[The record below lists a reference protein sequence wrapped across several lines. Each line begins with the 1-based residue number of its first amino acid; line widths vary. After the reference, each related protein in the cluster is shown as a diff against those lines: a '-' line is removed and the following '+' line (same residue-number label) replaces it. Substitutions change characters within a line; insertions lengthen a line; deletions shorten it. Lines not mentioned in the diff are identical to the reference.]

1 MFLPTHE
8 CAFIEKCM
16 DTAHGP
22 QHVPHEQAG
31 IQTLLRE
38 LGHIHSLRLQPHSAQ
53 VKTWGFRFY
62 WAEGKLE
69 GTLTSCFCWD
79 LSAVWFL
86 DPHFLGLR
94 YVVKP
99 WPRRLGD
106 PSFFSFLTVDF
117 GLESLALWACFL
129 SSPSPWKLE
138 VGGLQHSCLWIKATV
153 GSAMC
158 IQFLGIAINIYPNN
172 ELWPPG

>member
-16 DTAHGP
+16 DMAHGL

-38 LGHIHSLRLQPHSAQ
+38 LGHIHSLCLQPHSAQ

-62 WAEGKLE
+62 
-69 GTLTSCFCWD
+69 CWRKD
-79 LSAVWFL
+79 RRHLDFIFL
-86 DPHFLGLR
+86 LR
-94 YVVKP
+94 SVSSVIS
-99 WPRRLGD
+99 G
-106 PSFFSFLTVDF
+106 PSFFRSELCSKALAQEAGRPEFFLLPHC
-117 GLESLALWACFL
+117 GLWAGVFGTLGLFPQL
-129 SSPSPWKLE
+129 SQPMKTGSGWTTTLMSLDKSHL
-138 VGGLQHSCLWIKATV
+138 

-158 IQFLGIAINIYPNN
+158 MQFLGIAINIYPNN
-172 ELWPPG
+172 GLWPPG